1 MSRPTGV
8 GADQLPFEAALNV
21 TDQDRGSTPITLMLT
36 VPSEFLSLL
45 AEGVAGGLHLPIDAG
60 EPTGASAT
68 LERPGESRLLSVNDA
83 ANYLAVHPRTI
94 YRAIAAGALEGRK
107 AGAQWRIAPAA
118 LDAWL
123 KAREAPR
130 ESPVAPAPAAVSRPA
145 RSLRA
150 PVAPGESSFT
160 ARARASRGRAASS
173 MSNQRRT
180 HE

>member
-8 GADQLPFEAALNV
+8 GADQLPFEAALNG

-68 LERPGESRLLSVNDA
+68 LERPGQSRLLSVNDA

-123 KAREAPR
+123 EGPGGAAGEPRCARTRGGKQAGEEPACAGRTRRELLHRTRPR
-130 ESPVAPAPAAVSRPA
+130 
-145 RSLRA
+145 L
-150 PVAPGESSFT
+150 
-160 ARARASRGRAASS
+160 ARACCLFDVQSKEDA
-173 MSNQRRT
+173 
-180 HE
+180 